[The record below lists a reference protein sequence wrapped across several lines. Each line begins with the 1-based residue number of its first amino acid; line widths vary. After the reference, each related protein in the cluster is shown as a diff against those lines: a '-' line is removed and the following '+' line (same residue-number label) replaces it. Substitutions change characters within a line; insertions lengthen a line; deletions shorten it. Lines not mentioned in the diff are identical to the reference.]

1 MIKTLVITDN
11 IQFLSELVNYLTGSH
26 LNTNLSAIALTI
38 NEAYNSFNLN
48 NYDILFIEKKMFNS
62 QNENLLDDWKEKLIS
77 ISIKKIPTIAKFE
90 IIKSL
95 SLDPNNI
102 DFSTIKKNIIKE
114 LEYLGFNFKY
124 KGTQYLI
131 DTILQLSLTKS
142 STSDNLQ
149 GQIYPI
155 IAKAHKR
162 TPQNIKNSII
172 NATEYMY
179 RECNAERLRKYFSF
193 SNDAKPS
200 VKQVI
205 FTITNKITR

>member
-11 IQFLSELVNYLTGSH
+11 IQFLSELVNYSTISH
-26 LNTNLSAIALTI
+26 LNIHLSAIALDI
-38 NEAYNSFNLN
+38 DEAYNTFNLN
-48 NYDILFIEKKMFNS
+48 NYDVIFIEKKLFNNKN
-62 QNENLLDDWKEKLIS
+62 QNLLDEWKEKLIS
-77 ISIKKIPTIAKFE
+77 ISIKKIPTIKQLE
-90 IIKSL
+90 IIKAL
-95 SLDPNNI
+95 SLNPDNV
-102 DFSTIKKNIIKE
+102 DFSAVRKNIIKE

-142 STSDNLQ
+142 SSSDNLQ

-155 IAKAHKR
+155 IAKNHKR

-179 RECNAERLRKYFSF
+179 RECNAEKLRKYFSF

-205 FTITNKITR
+205 FTITNKIS

>member
-1 MIKTLVITDN
+1 
-11 IQFLSELVNYLTGSH
+11 
-26 LNTNLSAIALTI
+26 
-38 NEAYNSFNLN
+38 
-48 NYDILFIEKKMFNS
+48 MFNS

-90 IIKSL
+90 I
-95 SLDPNNI
+95 
-102 DFSTIKKNIIKE
+102 
-114 LEYLGFNFKY
+114 
-124 KGTQYLI
+124 
-131 DTILQLSLTKS
+131 ILQLSLTKS